1 MLKVLIVDDQ
11 PAVCTALQVLFEIH
25 GYACVVADGPGAA
38 LACVRRGDVGVVVQ
52 DMNFTEDTTSGDEGV
67 RLFRALRAVDPDL
80 PILLMT
86 AWTALE
92 TAVQMVKEGASDYVQ
107 KPWDDVKLVESVG
120 SLMRLRERSLAAAGS
135 PSALA
140 RSHDL
145 CGLVYASPQ
154 TEAVVALA
162 VKVAAAEVPVLIL
175 GPNGAGKEKVAE
187 IVQANSRRAKRPFVR
202 VNAGALPE
210 TLIES
215 ELFGSEAGAFTGA
228 KKREGRFE
236 AADGGTIFLDEIGNL
251 SLAGQM
257 KLLRVLQT
265 GEFERVG
272 SSVTRKVDVRVI
284 SATNADLPA
293 MIAAGTFREDL
304 YFRLNVIELRVP
316 PLCERS
322 EDVLPLA
329 RHFLDHFAPAGE
341 APPTLADD
349 ARRALEAHAWPGNVR
364 ELRNCI
370 QRAALLASGGRIT
383 AADLHLRVERS
394 ATTHAPVTRAAIVS
408 EDPEARAVR
417 AALARADGVVATAA
431 AELGISRQALYRR
444 MDRFGIVVER
454 RATSR

>member
-1 MLKVLIVDDQ
+1 M
-11 PAVCTALQVLFEIH
+11 
-25 GYACVVADGPGAA
+25 
-38 LACVRRGDVGVVVQ
+38 
-52 DMNFTEDTTSGDEGV
+52 
-67 RLFRALRAVDPDL
+67 
-80 PILLMT
+80 
-86 AWTALE
+86 
-92 TAVQMVKEGASDYVQ
+92 
-107 KPWDDVKLVESVG
+107 
-120 SLMRLRERSLAAAGS
+120 
-135 PSALA
+135 
-140 RSHDL
+140 
-145 CGLVYASPQ
+145 YASPQ
-154 TEAVVALA
+154 TEALVTLAL
-162 VKVAAAEVPVLIL
+162 KVAAAEVPVLIL

-272 SSVTRKVDVRVI
+272 SSVTRKVDVRVV

-316 PLCERS
+316 PLSERPD
-322 EDVLPLA
+322 DVLPLA
-329 RHFLDHFAPAGE
+329 RHFLEHFAPAGE
-341 APPTLADD
+341 APPTLAED
-349 ARRALEAHAWPGNVR
+349 ARRALVAHAWPGNVR

-370 QRAALLASGGRIT
+370 QRAALLAAGGRIT

-394 ATTHAPVTRAAIVS
+394 APPQAPVSAAATAP

-417 AALARADGVVATAA
+417 AALARADGVIATAA

-444 MDRFGIVVER
+444 MDRLGIVVER
-454 RATSR
+454 RGDLAMSVRWPRVALAAAGAAAAGALLEGLVGSIPAVVGASLVGAGGQRGCCARPHRRRPTTPRPRCSSASSSWRPCWTPPRWPSSCATRTAPSCSPTAPRATCSTAAPTSPARTSTRCSPPAPRAPPRR